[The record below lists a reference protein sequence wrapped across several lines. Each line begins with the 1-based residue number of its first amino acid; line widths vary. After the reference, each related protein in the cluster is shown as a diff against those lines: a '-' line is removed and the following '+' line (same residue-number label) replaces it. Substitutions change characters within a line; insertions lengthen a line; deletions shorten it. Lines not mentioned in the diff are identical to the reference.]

1 MKVLPE
7 RSPDLAALIGVAL
20 ELARQAEVPEVV
32 DPDATVVGGD
42 ENLSA
47 VNAMC
52 E

>member
-42 ENLSA
+42 ENLLPRNGVA
-47 VNAMC
+47 
-52 E
+52 

>member
-1 MKVLPE
+1 MALPE
-7 RSPDLAALIGVAL
+7 GGPDLAALVGVAL
-20 ELARQAEVPEVV
+20 ELARQAEVPKVV